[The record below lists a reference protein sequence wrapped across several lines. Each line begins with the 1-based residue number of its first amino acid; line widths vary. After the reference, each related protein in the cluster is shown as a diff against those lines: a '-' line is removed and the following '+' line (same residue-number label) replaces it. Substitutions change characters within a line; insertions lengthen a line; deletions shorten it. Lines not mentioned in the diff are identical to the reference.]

1 MEKSLL
7 FDLKKSSEEK
17 IFDAIL
23 EKIPENETYFMKHRE
38 GTNAFCIR
46 KDKKEVEKA
55 KIITLIKTIDSKIK
69 KSTNKSQIPQLK
81 RMRKELL
88 NRYISLGE
96 IFVDI

>member
-23 EKIPENETYFMKHRE
+23 EKIPDNETYFMKHRE
-38 GTNAFCIR
+38 GTNVFCIR
-46 KDKKEVEKA
+46 KDEKEVEKA

-69 KSTNKSQIPQLK
+69 KSTNKS
-81 RMRKELL
+81 
-88 NRYISLGE
+88 
-96 IFVDI
+96 